1 MEPKTLSFF
10 ALSFFALIFLISGV
24 SAVDLNPITNYVIP
38 QNVSQ
43 ETGFFEIIFDLT
55 NTGVAG
61 NLNFSESELSTGSL
75 SFNDTTITASSTE
88 TIRAIVTFSTS
99 FSGIISGV
107 INVTGTGMSTYE
119 TLPFSVNILES
130 PEMNFCLYD
139 GGVSGNPGDLAIN
152 IKDITV
158 KNGFGEDEE
167 WLLFDEIE
175 VDIEIENEGDYDIDD
190 ISIEWGLYNPSS
202 NEWAIEID
210 EVDEINLKDG
220 DDATIT
226 LTFRIDDDL
235 DVDLDELEG
244 NYRLY
249 VKATGE
255 VDDDENPKTCVS
267 DSESVSI
274 EGESNFVILTDIQ
287 YPESIS
293 CGSDV
298 QIIADIWNIGDKDQ
312 EDIYII
318 LYNSELGINEKI
330 EIGDIDKFEDKKL
343 DVFLKIPSDVEEKI
357 YFLEMRIYDED
368 DDIYENDFDDDPAVF
383 SIFLNVVDCIVQP
396 DLLISATLES
406 DAKAG
411 EDLVIRVVLTNTA
424 KTAKTFTLD
433 ISGHE
438 NWARILE
445 SPETIL
451 INGGDFEEAY
461 IKFNVNKG
469 ISGTNTFSIRVY
481 SDSELLATQPCSVN
495 IEPRGFLGITGFP
508 VLEGDAYLWGLGIL
522 NIILVVV
529 IIIVAIRIARKKK

>member
-1 MEPKTLSFF
+1 METKTLSFF
-10 ALSFFALIFLISGV
+10 ALSFFALIFLMSGV

-75 SFNDTTITASSTE
+75 SFNDTTIDASSTE

-99 FSGIISGV
+99 FSGTISGV
-107 INVTGTGMSTYE
+107 INVTGTGMSTSE
-119 TLPFSVNILES
+119 TLPFSVLVLES
-130 PEMNFCLYD
+130 PEANFCLYD
-139 GGVSGNPGDLAIN
+139 EGVSGNPGDLRIN
-152 IKDITV
+152 IKDISV
-158 KNGFGEDEE
+158 KNGFGEDDQ
-167 WLLFDEIE
+167 WLLLDEIE
-175 VDIEIENEGDYDIDD
+175 VEIEIENRGNDDIDD
-190 ISIEWGLYNPSS
+190 ISVEWGIYDSS
-202 NEWAIEID
+202 SDIWII
-210 EVDEINLKDG
+210 EVDEIEEINLKD
-220 DDATIT
+220 DDEEIIT
-226 LTFRIDDDL
+226 FTFRIDDDL
-235 DVDLDELEG
+235 ELDLDELEG
-244 NYRLY
+244 SYKLY
-249 VKATGE
+249 VRATGE
-255 VDDDENPKTCVS
+255 VDSDENPQTCVS

-293 CGSDV
+293 CGSDA

-318 LYNSELGINEKI
+318 LYNQELGINERV
-330 EIGDIDKFEDKKL
+330 EVGDIDKFEDKKL
-343 DVFLKIPSDVEEKI
+343 DVFLKIPSDVEEKT

-368 DDIYENDFDDDPAVF
+368 DDIYENDFDDDSAVF
-383 SIFLNVVDCIVQP
+383 SIFLNVVDCAIQP
-396 DLLISATLES
+396 DVLISASLES

-424 KTAKTFTLD
+424 TNAKTFSLD

-438 NWARILE
+438 NWAELLDY
-445 SPETIL
+445 PETVL
-451 INGGDFEEAY
+451 VNGGDFQEIY
-461 IKFNVNKG
+461 IKFNVNKDV
-469 ISGTNTFSIRVY
+469 SGTNNFSIRVY
-481 SDSELLATQPCSVN
+481 LDSELLATQPFSVN

-508 VLEGDAYLWGLGIL
+508 ILEGDTYLWGLGIL

-529 IIIVAIRIARKKK
+529 IILVAIRIARKKK